1 MSKERKG
8 EQVNQLAEKLSRSS
22 IILATDYRGLSVA
35 EMTELRRQL
44 RRQGAEYRVVKNT
57 LTSLAAEKVGKRDL
71 CAWLKGP
78 TALALGSGDAV
89 ALAKALI
96 DYQRSTKTPLTIKGG
111 MLDGQVLS
119 AAEIVT
125 IAFLPS
131 REVLIIKLI
140 GTVYGPIYG
149 LVYVLS
155 AELRGLLGVLQ
166 ARIRQLE
173 EGG

>member
-22 IILATDYRGLSVA
+22 IILATNYRGLSVA

-125 IAFLPS
+125 IASLPS

-173 EGG
+173 GG